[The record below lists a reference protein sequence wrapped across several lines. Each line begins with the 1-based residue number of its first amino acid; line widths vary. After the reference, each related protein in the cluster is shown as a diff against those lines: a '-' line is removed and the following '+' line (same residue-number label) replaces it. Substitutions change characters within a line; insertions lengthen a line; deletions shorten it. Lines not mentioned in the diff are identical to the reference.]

1 MSTSLF
7 SPLDLRGVTFPNR
20 IFVSPMCQYS
30 ATGGFPTDWHLV
42 HLGGR
47 SLGVGAVIAE
57 ATAVRPEGRITSGCT
72 GIWSDA
78 HIAPWARI
86 ADFIRSQGAVA
97 GLQIA
102 HAGRKASTSV
112 PWLGSNPLTEG
123 AWTTVAPS
131 AIPFDDGY
139 STPHELTTDEIA
151 DLADSYAA
159 ATRRVKSAGFALVEI
174 HAAHGYLLNSF
185 LSPLSNRRTDRY
197 ADGRVLLLEVIA
209 AVRSEW
215 SGPLFLRVSASDW
228 VEGGWTID
236 DTVALATL
244 VKEHGVDLLDC
255 SSGGNSPLQK
265 IVLGPG
271 YQVAFAERVRRE
283 SGLATGAV
291 GMITSPE
298 QADTIIRT
306 GQADIVLLARELLRN
321 PTWALHAA
329 KALRATPRTP
339 NQYLRAF

>member
-1 MSTSLF
+1 
-7 SPLDLRGVTFPNR
+7 
-20 IFVSPMCQYS
+20 MCQYS
-30 ATGGFPTDWHLV
+30 AIDGVPNDWHLV

-47 SLGVGAVIAE
+47 SLGVGGVIAE
-57 ATAVRPEGRITSGCT
+57 ASAVRPEGRITAGCT

-78 HIAPWARI
+78 QIAPWRRI
-86 ADFIRSQGAVA
+86 TDFIQAQGAIP
-97 GLQIA
+97 GIQLA
-102 HAGRKASTSV
+102 HAGRKAATEA
-112 PWLGSNPLTEG
+112 PWLGGAPLQEG
-123 AWTTVAPS
+123 AWPIVGPS
-131 AIPFDDGY
+131 PTPFDEGY
-139 STPHELTTDEIA
+139 ATPHELTAEEIA
-151 DLADSYAA
+151 ALVDSYAA
-159 ATRRVKSAGFALVEI
+159 ATRRAVAAGFVFLEI

-185 LSPLSNRRTDRY
+185 LSPLSNHRTDRY
-197 ADGRVLLLEVIA
+197 ADGRELLREVIA

-215 SGPLFLRVSASDW
+215 TGPLFLRVSASDW
-228 VEGGWTID
+228 VEGGWTIE
-236 DTVALATL
+236 DTVALAHL
-244 VKEHGVDLLDC
+244 VKAHGIDRLDC
-255 SSGGNSPLQK
+255 SSGGNSPRQQ

-306 GQADIVLLARELLRN
+306 GQADIVLLARELLRH

-329 KALRATPRTP
+329 KTLRATPRTP

>member
-1 MSTSLF
+1 
-7 SPLDLRGVTFPNR
+7 
-20 IFVSPMCQYS
+20 MCQYS
-30 ATGGFPTDWHLV
+30 AIDGVPNDWHLV

-47 SLGVGAVIAE
+47 SLGVGGVIAE
-57 ATAVRPEGRITSGCT
+57 ASAVRPEGRITAGCT

-78 HIAPWARI
+78 QIAPWRRI
-86 ADFIRSQGAVA
+86 TDFIQAQGAIP
-97 GLQIA
+97 GIQLA
-102 HAGRKASTSV
+102 HAGRKAATEA
-112 PWLGSNPLTEG
+112 PWLGGAPLQEG
-123 AWTTVAPS
+123 AWPIVGPS
-131 AIPFDDGY
+131 PIPFDEGY
-139 STPHELTTDEIA
+139 ATPHELTAEEIA
-151 DLADSYAA
+151 ALVDSYAA
-159 ATRRVKSAGFALVEI
+159 ATRRAVAAGFVFLEI

-185 LSPLSNRRTDRY
+185 LSPLSNHRTDRY
-197 ADGRVLLLEVIA
+197 ADGRELLREVIA

-215 SGPLFLRVSASDW
+215 TGPLFLRVSASDW
-228 VEGGWTID
+228 VEGGWTIE
-236 DTVALATL
+236 DTVALAHL
-244 VKEHGVDLLDC
+244 VKAHGIDRLDC
-255 SSGGNSPLQK
+255 SSGGNSPRQQ

-306 GQADIVLLARELLRN
+306 GQADIVLLARELLRH

-329 KALRATPRTP
+329 KTLRATPRTP